1 MRADPHTGD
10 VVAPYAT
17 EGYTTIRATV
27 DPAGI
32 TVGFRCPFCNQRH
45 SHGAAGG
52 PGHRVSHCRLRPD
65 PFGGSYWLEF
75 DMPKAQ
81 ATPGT
86 TNTTNTTNTA
96 GDLA

>member
-1 MRADPHTGD
+1 MRVEPHTGD

-27 DPAGI
+27 NRAGV
-32 TVGFRCPFCNQRH
+32 TVGFRCPFCNQQH

-75 DMPKAQ
+75 DVPEPPPQAQ
-81 ATPGT
+81 A
-86 TNTTNTTNTA
+86 TTNTA